1 VLYWFRTPAGVRV
14 GRAPLDED
22 AIRLIEEHHPHIR
35 FDWPQ
40 ILKGEEEVGFVAREP
55 ERRPT
60 GNERRAP
67 EAGRPAV
74 AVEPRAAQLEPE
86 TAPPPVGESEPPI
99 EPPFEPLNPAHA
111 QLGSEGLARLRAR
124 YADVMAGISKR
135 ITDPERQEQLKT
147 AADRLNPDTWVTD
160 DEVRRGLEEYETVFE
175 SLRGVIGRRR
185 RRRKSRSGQGNR
197 PHEAAG
203 SSAPGN
209 SPEQAGEADPDD
221 GDDADD
227 QDGSHE

>member
-1 VLYWFRTPAGVRV
+1 MLYWFRTPPGVRV

-22 AIRLIEEHHPHIR
+22 AIRLIEEHHPYIR

-40 ILKGEEEVGFVAREP
+40 ILNGEEEVAYVPLEP
-55 ERRPT
+55 ERRSVGPGQPVEGDVKERPVEVASEAMPSPLTDT
-60 GNERRAP
+60 G
-67 EAGRPAV
+67 
-74 AVEPRAAQLEPE
+74 
-86 TAPPPVGESEPPI
+86 PPVDFPPEP
-99 EPPFEPLNPAHA
+99 PLNPAHA

-124 YADVMAGISKR
+124 YADVMAGISRR

-185 RRRKSRSGQGNR
+185 RRRTSRSGQGSR
-197 PHEAAG
+197 PPEAGGSPPPGDSSEKPGDAG
-203 SSAPGN
+203 
-209 SPEQAGEADPDD
+209 PED
-221 GDDADD
+221 GDEGEDAN
-227 QDGSHE
+227 GSHD